1 LPFVIGNCWTEIR
14 SGGGGGVVEERN
26 LKNRNCFGR
35 PARVMVAAMICACLL
50 GLAACNRGGSGGDV
64 VASVNGRKI
73 YRSELDKYYANGTAG
88 SDQQPTGEQAVSLR
102 LSILNEL
109 IETEILMQRAE
120 KLGLLA
126 TDEEVDRKLN
136 EIKSPYTAEE
146 FNKRLQDKKITLDD
160 FKRDLR
166 RSLTRDKVLNKEI
179 TSRINV
185 TDQDVTNYYNDH
197 KAEFNLIEARY
208 HLAKIL
214 VSGIGNAQV
223 HNLQNSKA
231 QNDAEARKKI
241 EMISNHLDSGDD
253 FATLAMNYSED
264 PETSN
269 NGGDLGMAP
278 ESALKNADPATRDAV
293 LKLKPGQYTPV
304 IPMIN
309 PTNHETFGYMIV
321 KLLSKE
327 PAGQRDLND
336 PRVQQD
342 IRQQLRDRREQ
353 LLKAAYYEILRDD
366 AKVTNYYADEV
377 LKNLGAAK

>member
-1 LPFVIGNCWTEIR
+1 
-14 SGGGGGVVEERN
+14 
-26 LKNRNCFGR
+26 LKNCNCLGR
-35 PARVMVAAMICACLL
+35 AVRIVISALLLVALVIA
-50 GLAACNRGGSGGDV
+50 LAACNRNSAGSNV
-64 VASVNGRKI
+64 MASVNGRKI
-73 YRSELDKYYANGTAG
+73 DRSEVDKYYVNQTAG

-146 FNKRLQDKKITLDD
+146 FNKRLQDKKISLDD

-179 TSRINV
+179 TSRINI
-185 TDQDVTNYYNDH
+185 TDQDVTNYYNEH
-197 KAEFNLIEARY
+197 KAEFNLIEAQY
-208 HLAKIL
+208 HLAKIM
-214 VSGIGNAQV
+214 VSGAANPQV

-231 QNDAEARKKI
+231 QSDAEARKKI
-241 EMISNHLDSGDD
+241 QMIAEHLDSGDD
-253 FATLAMNYSED
+253 FATMAMNYSED

-293 LKLKPGQYTPV
+293 MKLKPGQFTQV
-304 IPMIN
+304 IPIIN
-309 PTNHETFGYMIV
+309 PATHQPGAYMIV
-321 KLLSKE
+321 KLIAKE

-336 PRVQQD
+336 PRVQQA

-353 LLKAAYYEILRDD
+353 LLKAAYYESLRDD

-377 LKNLGAAK
+377 LKNLGAAR

>member
-1 LPFVIGNCWTEIR
+1 M
-14 SGGGGGVVEERN
+14 
-26 LKNRNCFGR
+26 KNRNCGGR
-35 PARVMVAAMICACLL
+35 AGLMMVSAFLL
-50 GLAACNRGGSGGDV
+50 MGLLACNRNSTGGDV
-64 VASVNGRKI
+64 MASVNGRKV
-73 YRSELDKYYANGTAG
+73 YRSEVDKYYSNQTAG

-102 LSILNEL
+102 LSILSQL

-146 FNKRLQDKKITLDD
+146 FNKRLQDKKISIDD

-166 RSLTRDKVLNKEI
+166 RSLTQEKVLNKEI
-179 TSRINV
+179 TSRINI
-185 TDQDVTNYYNDH
+185 TDQDVTNYYNEH
-197 KAEFNLIEARY
+197 KAEFNLIEAQY
-208 HLAKIL
+208 HLAKVL
-214 VSGIGNAQV
+214 VSGETNPTV

-241 EMISNHLDSGDD
+241 QMIVNRLDSGDD

-269 NGGDLGMAP
+269 NGGDLGMVP
-278 ESALKNADPATRDAV
+278 ESALKNADAATRDAV
-293 LKLKPGQYTPV
+293 MKLKPGQYTQV
-304 IPMIN
+304 IPIIN
-309 PTNHETFGYMIV
+309 PATHQPAAYMIV
-321 KLLSKE
+321 KLIAKE

-336 PRVQQD
+336 PRVQQA

-353 LLKAAYYEILRDD
+353 LLKAAYYESLRDD

>member
-1 LPFVIGNCWTEIR
+1 
-14 SGGGGGVVEERN
+14 
-26 LKNRNCFGR
+26 LKNRYCF
-35 PARVMVAAMICACLL
+35 ARAGAGVAGALLLLL
-50 GLAACNRGGSGGDV
+50 GLPSCDRTTNGGDV
-64 VASVNGRKI
+64 MASVNGRKI
-73 YRSELDKYYANGTAG
+73 YRTEVDKYYANQTAG
-88 SDQQPTGEQAVSLR
+88 SDQQPAGEQAVSLR

-179 TSRINV
+179 TSRINI
-185 TDQDVTNYYNDH
+185 TDQDVTNYYNQH
-197 KAEFNLIEARY
+197 KSEFNLIEAQY
-208 HLAKIL
+208 HLAKIV
-214 VSGIGNAQV
+214 VSSAANGQV

-231 QNDAEARKKI
+231 QTDAEARKKI
-241 EMISNHLDSGDD
+241 QMIANKLDSGDD

-278 ESALKNADPATRDAV
+278 ESALKSADAATRDAV
-293 LKLKPGQYTPV
+293 MKLKPGQYTPI
-304 IPMIN
+304 IPIVN
-309 PTNHETFGYMIV
+309 LATHQTIGYMIV
-321 KLLSKE
+321 KLIAKE
-327 PAGQRDLND
+327 PAGQRELSD
-336 PRVQQD
+336 PRVQQA

-353 LLKAAYYEILRDD
+353 LLKAAYYESLRDD

-377 LKNLGAAK
+377 LKNLGAAQ

>member
-1 LPFVIGNCWTEIR
+1 MRDYWPIRDTLAVVAEGNT
-14 SGGGGGVVEERN
+14 
-26 LKNRNCFGR
+26 LKNRDCIR
-35 PARVMVAAMICACLL
+35 RVALVVAVAFLLIALSACK
-50 GLAACNRGGSGGDV
+50 GNSSGGDLM
-64 VASVNGRKI
+64 AAVNGRKI
-73 YRSELDKYYANGTAG
+73 YRTEVDKYYANQTAG
-88 SDQQPTGEQAVSLR
+88 SDQQPAGEQAVSLR

-109 IETEILMQRAE
+109 VETEILMQRAE

-146 FNKRLQDKKITLDD
+146 FNKRLQDKKISLDD

-179 TSRINV
+179 TSRINI
-185 TDQDVTNYYNDH
+185 TDQDVSSYYNEH
-197 KAEFNLIEARY
+197 KAEFNLIEAQY
-208 HLAKIL
+208 HLAKIM
-214 VSGIGNAQV
+214 VSGMATGQV

-231 QNDAEARKKI
+231 QNDAEARKKV
-241 EMISNHLDSGDD
+241 EMIMNHLDSGDD
-253 FATLAMNYSED
+253 FATMAMNYSED

-278 ESALKNADPATRDAV
+278 ESALKSADAATRDAV
-293 LKLKPGQYTPV
+293 LKLKPGQYTPI

-309 PTNHETFGYMIV
+309 PTNHQPYAYMIV
-321 KLLSKE
+321 KLIAKE

-336 PRVQQD
+336 PRVQQA

-353 LLKAAYYEILRDD
+353 LLKAAYYETLRDD
-366 AKVTNYYADEV
+366 SKVTNYYAERV
-377 LKNLGAAK
+377 LKDLGAAK

>member
-1 LPFVIGNCWTEIR
+1 LKTRNY
-14 SGGGGGVVEERN
+14 VEQMG
-26 LKNRNCFGR
+26 LVLVSAFL
-35 PARVMVAAMICACLL
+35 LL
-50 GLAACNRGGSGGDV
+50 GLAACNRTTAGADV
-64 VASVNGRKI
+64 MASINGRKI
-73 YRSELDKYYANGTAG
+73 YRGEVDKYYANQTAG

-146 FNKRLQDKKITLDD
+146 FNKRLQDKKISLDD

-179 TSRINV
+179 TSRINI
-185 TDQDVTNYYNDH
+185 TDQDVTNYYNQH
-197 KAEFNLIEARY
+197 KAEFNLIEAQY
-208 HLAKIL
+208 HLAKIM
-214 VSGIGNAQV
+214 VSGMASPQV

-231 QNDAEARKKI
+231 QNTAEALKKI
-241 EMISNHLDSGDD
+241 QMIANHLDSGDD
-253 FATLAMNYSED
+253 FATMAMNYSED
-264 PETSN
+264 PDTSN
-269 NGGDLGMAP
+269 NGGDLGMVP
-278 ESALKNADPATRDAV
+278 ESQLTKNPDPNAREVVAAV
-293 LKLKPGQYTPV
+293 MKLKPGQYTPV
-304 IPMIN
+304 IPIVN
-309 PTNHETFGYMIV
+309 PANHQPAAYLIM
-321 KLLSKE
+321 KLIARE

-336 PRVQQD
+336 PRVQQA

-353 LLKAAYYEILRDD
+353 LLKAAYYESLRDD

-377 LKNLGAAK
+377 LKNLGAAQ

>member
-1 LPFVIGNCWTEIR
+1 MRIHKLPLANHDLRKLAVMP
-14 SGGGGGVVEERN
+14 EERN
-26 LKNRNCFGR
+26 LINRNNFGQ
-35 PARVMVAAMICACLL
+35 AGVVIVSVFLLL
-50 GLAACNRGGSGGDV
+50 GLVACNRSRSGGDV
-64 VASVNGRKI
+64 MASINGRKI
-73 YRSELDKYYANGTAG
+73 YRTEVDKYYANQTAG
-88 SDQQPTGEQAVSLR
+88 SDQQPTGEQSVSLR

-146 FNKRLQDKKITLDD
+146 FNKRLQDKKISLED

-179 TSRINV
+179 TSRINI
-185 TDQDVTNYYNDH
+185 TDQDVTNYYNEH
-197 KAEFNLIEARY
+197 KAEFNLIEAQY
-208 HLAKIL
+208 HLAKIM
-214 VSGIGNAQV
+214 VSGVGNAQV

-231 QNDAEARKKI
+231 QNDAEAHKKI
-241 EMISNHLDSGDD
+241 QMIANHLDSGDD

-278 ESALKNADPATRDAV
+278 ESALKNADAATRDAV
-293 LKLKPGQYTPV
+293 MKLKPGQYTPV
-304 IPMIN
+304 IPIIN
-309 PTNHETFGYMIV
+309 PTNRQPAAYMIV
-321 KLLSKE
+321 KLIAKE

-336 PRVQQD
+336 PRVQQA
-342 IRQQLRDRREQ
+342 ISQQLRDRREQ
-353 LLKAAYYEILRDD
+353 LLKAAYYESLRDD

-377 LKNLGAAK
+377 LKKLGAAS